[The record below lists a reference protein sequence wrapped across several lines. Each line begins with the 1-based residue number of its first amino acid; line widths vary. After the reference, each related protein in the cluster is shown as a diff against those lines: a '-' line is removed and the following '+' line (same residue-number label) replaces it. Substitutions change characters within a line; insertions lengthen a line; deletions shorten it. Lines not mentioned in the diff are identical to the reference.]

1 MKLNFSVPQTSND
14 KNIEKQI
21 LSSIQHDENNLN
33 KRLQELSEL
42 QQTIKNERVLINFKK
57 QRLAIEKDNINNI
70 LNNHWF

>member
-70 LNNHWF
+70 LNNH